1 MTRNIHGLRAV
12 LAVAFLGAAASLAQ
26 ADLNGHPLV
35 VTATTSTGLTST
47 WNLTETMGQFHGPD
61 WHFNSSSGWS
71 YNFWSQGQLL
81 GTISNLNVSII
92 ADPQVNVSFTATAGV
107 VDTSFTFSSTLLSFP
122 AFAGGTAQ
130 ASAGITV
137 ADLNGNGVTLTGN
150 NPGGFAYRADYNGVV
165 PTGTNYASFFPS
177 VTGDPSSG
185 NSVSANLGPTF
196 IPASV
201 GDMSARFAFT
211 LSAGDLA
218 SGTSNFEIVPAPAGA
233 VALGLGLLGV
243 SRRRR

>member
-1 MTRNIHGLRAV
+1 MSRTFNGPRAV
-12 LAVAFLGAAASLAQ
+12 LAAALMGVAASFAH
-26 ADLNGHPLV
+26 ADLNGNPLV
-35 VTATTSTGLTST
+35 VTATTSTGLTAT
-47 WNLTETMGQFHGPD
+47 WNLTPEMGQFHGPD
-61 WHFNSSSGWS
+61 WHFNSSTSWT

-81 GTISNLNVSII
+81 GSISNLRVSII
-92 ADPQVNVSFTATAGV
+92 ADPQVNVSFTATAGL
-107 VDTSFTFSSTLLSFP
+107 VDTNFTFSSTLLSFP

-150 NPGGFAYRADYNGVV
+150 NPGGFAYRADYNGNV
-165 PTGTNYASFFPS
+165 PGGTNYASFFPS

-218 SGTSNFEIVPAPAGA
+218 SGTSNFEIVPAPAGS

-243 SRRRR
+243 ARRRR